1 MKPKLQFRVPSLAGL
16 PEAWHQ
22 LYAPI
27 DPGDPAKGYQ
37 LQVDLPA
44 ADADHDPAPG
54 APPAKNAA
62 RDRRDAIVADL
73 LRRLQVRPEAAE
85 AATAFLRRVVQVT
98 EADGELVEQFRHP
111 SGWRWPSSMPGRDFI
126 TDPSELVLRMSAADG
141 FDDAWRLPAADP
153 VKTAA
158 LAQLEDSDTLPRL
171 KRNIRVAKNCTQ
183 AEFEVAT
190 AEAERR
196 GGIVLYDESLDP
208 PPPPPSLAYRPGR
221 DVPLVRG
228 ASQAEFEHAYEL
240 AAQQGGEVVFVE

>member
-22 LYAPI
+22 LYQPI
-27 DPGDPAKGYQ
+27 DPADLAKGYQ
-37 LQVDLPA
+37 LLIDLPA
-44 ADADHDPAPG
+44 PDADPEPTPG
-54 APPAKNAA
+54 APPTKNAA

-98 EADGELVEQFRHP
+98 EADGELVETFRHL

-153 VKTAA
+153 AKTEAERDF
-158 LAQLEDSDTLPRL
+158 EDSEVLPRT
-171 KRNIRVAKNCTQ
+171 KRNVRIGRTASQ
-183 AEFEVAT
+183 QDFEAAT
-190 AEAERR
+190 REAERR
-196 GGIVLYDESLDP
+196 GGRVIIDEALDP